1 MNTRSLL
8 FAVLTTVA
16 ASGPAAAVGRW
27 VDLTVYDRTTQQEL
41 PVYLHDGRYYIAG
54 QPGHRYQIR
63 LRSRE
68 GERVLGV
75 LSVDGVNVISGDT
88 ADWSQTGYVLGP
100 YAWSDIRGWR
110 KSLAQV
116 ADFVFADAAHSY
128 ASRTGRPD
136 NVGVIGM
143 AVFRERP
150 RPRPIMPMA
159 PMPMPAPAEAARAA
173 PAMPVP
179 APPAPAAASAA
190 PIMPALSAESV
201 MAGSPLG
208 TGHGPREDSQVSY
221 TAFTRASSTPD
232 EVVTL
237 YYDTRERL
245 IAQGVIPA
253 SDQELASRPEA
264 FPGHF
269 VPDPH

>member
-1 MNTRSLL
+1 MKALL
-8 FAVLTTVA
+8 FTLVA
-16 ASGPAAAVGRW
+16 LAISTQASAVGRL
-27 VDLTVYDRTTQQEL
+27 VDLTVVDRTTQQEL
-41 PVYLHDGRYYIAG
+41 PVYIHDGQYFVAG
-54 QPGHRYQIR
+54 QPGHRYQIQ
-63 LRSRE
+63 LRSHE

-75 LSVDGVNVISGDT
+75 LSVDGVNAVSGDT

-100 YAWSDIRGWR
+100 YAWSEIRGWR

-116 ADFVFADAAHSY
+116 ADFVFADAGQSY

-143 AVFRERP
+143 AVFRERL

-159 PMPMPAPAEAARAA
+159 PAPARMPAEATRSAS
-173 PAMPVP
+173 AMPVPP
-179 APPAPAAASAA
+179 APPAPAPA
-190 PIMPALSAESV
+190 PIMQAPSAESM

-221 TAFTRASSTPD
+221 TGFIRASSTPD
-232 EVVTL
+232 EVITL

-245 IAQGVIPA
+245 TAQGIIPA
-253 SDQELASRPEA
+253 SDQQQASRPDA

-269 VPDPH
+269 VPDPR